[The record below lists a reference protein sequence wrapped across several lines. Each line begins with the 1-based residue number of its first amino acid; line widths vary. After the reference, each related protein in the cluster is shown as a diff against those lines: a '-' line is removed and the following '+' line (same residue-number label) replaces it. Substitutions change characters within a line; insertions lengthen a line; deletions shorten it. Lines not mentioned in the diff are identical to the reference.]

1 MDNGQRKEYTDMSS
15 NNRQSHTPRRIATD
29 ADIYHQRFDVRF
41 DYPVHFARNVF
52 APGDPLLA
60 SVFDRLDEQRVHR
73 VAVFVDSGLSEAR
86 DGIISEIKEY
96 FHAHSKTLELASGP
110 SVVPGGEGAKNG
122 WGPIRDILWTAGN
135 IHLDRQ
141 SYVLAIGGGAML
153 DAVGFAASL
162 VHRGVRVVRM
172 PTTVLAQND
181 AGVGVKTSMDE
192 HGQKNF
198 IGTFAPPF
206 AVINDFSM
214 LDTLA
219 DRDWTGGIAE
229 AFKVAIIKD
238 ADFFE
243 FLCDNAAPLKN
254 RDQQTMETLIR
265 RCAIIHLDH
274 ISSAGDPFETG
285 SARPLDFGHWSAH
298 KIETMSDYWVGH
310 GQAVSVGIAVDSCY
324 AMREGLITPDLL
336 ERILDGLTACGL
348 PIYLDYLSRRTGGE
362 LDILAG
368 LDDFREHLGGRLN
381 VTLPDALGGKCE
393 VHHID
398 REIIAD
404 AVEYLRTR

>member
-1 MDNGQRKEYTDMSS
+1 MSNPSAKPHTNGQTAASGDV
-15 NNRQSHTPRRIATD
+15 
-29 ADIYHQRFDVRF
+29 YHQQFAVSF

-52 APGDPLLA
+52 AAGDPLLA
-60 SVFDRLDEQRVHR
+60 RVFDRLDEQRIHR
-73 VAVFVDSGLSEAR
+73 VAVFVDSGVTDAR
-86 DGIISEIKEY
+86 PEIIDEIKEY
-96 FHAHSKTLELASGP
+96 FHTRSKTLELASGP
-110 SVVPGGEGAKNG
+110 TILPGGESAKNG
-122 WGPIRDILWTAGN
+122 WKPIRDILWTAGN

-172 PTTVLAQND
+172 PSTVLAQND

-206 AVINDFSM
+206 AVVNDFS
-214 LDTLA
+214 LLETLS
-219 DRDWTGGIAE
+219 DRDWIGGIAE

-243 FLCDNAAPLKN
+243 FLCDNAAALKA
-254 RDQQTMETLIR
+254 RDSGAMETLIR

-274 ISSAGDPFETG
+274 IATAGDPFETG

-298 KIETMSDYWVGH
+298 KLETLSDYWVGH
-310 GQAVSVGIAVDSCY
+310 GQAVAVGIALDSYY
-324 AMREGLITPDLL
+324 AMREGMITSEQF
-336 ERILDGLTACGL
+336 ERILTAMTTCGL
-348 PIYLDYLSRRTGGE
+348 PIYVDYLSKTTGGV
-362 LDILAG
+362 LDILTG
-368 LDDFREHLGGRLN
+368 LAEFREHLGGRLN
-381 VTLPDALGGKCE
+381 VTLPDGLGAKCE
-393 VHHID
+393 LHHLD
-398 REIIAD
+398 GSIITEAI
-404 AVEYLRTR
+404 EYLRTRNAK

>member
-1 MDNGQRKEYTDMSS
+1 
-15 NNRQSHTPRRIATD
+15 
-29 ADIYHQRFDVRF
+29 
-41 DYPVHFARNVF
+41 
-52 APGDPLLA
+52 
-60 SVFDRLDEQRVHR
+60 
-73 VAVFVDSGLSEAR
+73 
-86 DGIISEIKEY
+86 
-96 FHAHSKTLELASGP
+96 
-110 SVVPGGEGAKNG
+110 
-122 WGPIRDILWTAGN
+122 
-135 IHLDRQ
+135 
-141 SYVLAIGGGAML
+141 
-153 DAVGFAASL
+153 
-162 VHRGVRVVRM
+162 M

-206 AVINDFSM
+206 AVVNDFSM

-219 DRDWTGGIAE
+219 DRDWLGGIAE

-238 ADFFE
+238 AEFFE
-243 FLCDNAAPLKN
+243 FLCDNAEALKN
-254 RDQQTMETLIR
+254 RDIAAMETLIR
-265 RCAIIHLDH
+265 RCAIVHLDH

-310 GQAVSVGIAVDSCY
+310 GQAVAVGIALDSCY
-324 AMREGLITPDLL
+324 AMREGLITSEQF

-368 LDDFREHLGGRLN
+368 LTDFREHLGGRLN
-381 VTLPDALGGKCE
+381 VTLPDNLGDKCE
-393 VHHID
+393 LHHLD
-398 REIIAD
+398 ESIITE
-404 AVEYLRTR
+404 AVEYLRTRKSR

>member
-1 MDNGQRKEYTDMSS
+1 MSS
-15 NNRQSHTPRRIATD
+15 LTPESNTPGQTAADGDVYRQSFA
-29 ADIYHQRFDVRF
+29 VRF
-41 DYPVHFARNVF
+41 DYPVHFARNVL
-52 APGDPLLA
+52 APSDPLLA
-60 SVFDRLDEQRVHR
+60 RVFDRLDEQRVHR
-73 VAVFVDSGLSEAR
+73 VAVFVDSGLAEAR
-86 DGIISEIKEY
+86 PGLIDEIKEY
-96 FHAHSKTLELASGP
+96 FHAHGKTLELAAGP
-110 SVVPGGEGAKNG
+110 TIVPGGEGAKNG
-122 WGPIRDILWTAGN
+122 WRPIRDILWTAGN

-172 PTTVLAQND
+172 PSTVLAQND

-206 AVINDFSM
+206 AVVNDFSL
-214 LDTLA
+214 LDSLS

-243 FLCDNAAPLKN
+243 FLCENADGLKN
-254 RDQQTMETLIR
+254 RDAAAMETLIR

-274 ISSAGDPFETG
+274 IATAGDPFETG

-298 KIETMSDYWVGH
+298 KLETMSDYWIGH
-310 GQAVSVGIAVDSCY
+310 GQAVAIGIAVDSYY
-324 AMREGLITPDLL
+324 AMTEGLITAADL
-336 ERILDGLTACGL
+336 EQILDAMTACGL
-348 PIYLDYLSRRTGGE
+348 PIYLDYLAKDTAGE
-362 LDILAG
+362 LDILTG
-368 LDDFREHLGGRLN
+368 LAEFREHLGGRLN
-381 VTLPDALGGKCE
+381 VTLPDGIGAKCE
-393 VHHID
+393 VHHL
-398 REIIAD
+398 EGSIITD
-404 AVEYLRTR
+404 AIEFLRTRSSE

>member
-1 MDNGQRKEYTDMSS
+1 MSS
-15 NNRQSHTPRRIATD
+15 PTRKPHTPDQTAAG
-29 ADIYHQRFDVRF
+29 ADVYHQQFAVRF
-41 DYPVHFARNVF
+41 DYPVHFARNVL

-73 VAVFVDSGLSEAR
+73 VAVFVDSGLTDAR
-86 DGIISEIKEY
+86 GEIVDEIKEY

-110 SVVPGGEGAKNG
+110 TIVPGGEGAKNG
-122 WGPIRDILWTAGN
+122 WKPIRDILWTAGN

-162 VHRGVRVVRM
+162 VHRGVRMVRM

-206 AVINDFSM
+206 AVINDFS
-214 LDTLA
+214 LLETLT

-243 FLCDNAAPLKN
+243 FLCDNAAALRN
-254 RDQQTMETLIR
+254 RDALTMETLIR

-298 KIETMSDYWVGH
+298 KLETMSDYWVGH
-310 GQAVSVGIAVDSCY
+310 GQAVAIGIAVDSYY
-324 AMREGLITPDLL
+324 AMHEGLITPEQF
-336 ERILDGLTACGL
+336 ERILDGLAACGL
-348 PIYLDYLSRRTGGE
+348 PIYLDYISRRTGGE

-368 LDDFREHLGGRLN
+368 LAEFREHLGGRLN
-381 VTLPDALGGKCE
+381 VTLPDGLGAKCE
-393 VHHID
+393 VHHL
-398 REIIAD
+398 EGSIITE
-404 AVEYLRTR
+404 AVEYLQTRSQAK

>member
-1 MDNGQRKEYTDMSS
+1 MSS
-15 NNRQSHTPRRIATD
+15 PTGKPNTHRQTAAA
-29 ADIYHQRFDVRF
+29 ADVYHQQFAVSF
-41 DYPVHFARNVF
+41 NYPVHFARNVL

-60 SVFDRLDEQRVHR
+60 RVFDRLDEQRVHR
-73 VAVFVDSGLSEAR
+73 VAVFLDSGVSDAR
-86 DGIISEIKEY
+86 PEIVDEIKEY

-110 SVVPGGEGAKNG
+110 TIVPGGERAKNG
-122 WGPIRDILWTAGN
+122 WKPIRDILWTAGN

-162 VHRGVRVVRM
+162 VHRGVRMVRM
-172 PTTVLAQND
+172 PSTVLAQND

-206 AVINDFSM
+206 AVVNDFS
-214 LDTLA
+214 LLETLT

-238 ADFFE
+238 ADFLE
-243 FLCDNAAPLKN
+243 FLCDNAAALKN
-254 RDQQTMETLIR
+254 RDAAAMETLVR

-274 ISSAGDPFETG
+274 IASAGDPFETG

-298 KIETMSDYWVGH
+298 KLETMSDYWVGH
-310 GQAVSVGIAVDSCY
+310 GQAVAVGIALDSYY
-324 AMREGLITPDLL
+324 AMHEGMITSEQF
-336 ERILDGLTACGL
+336 ERILEAMTACGL
-348 PIYLDYLSRRTGGE
+348 PIYVDYLSRTTGGV
-362 LDILAG
+362 LDILTG
-368 LDDFREHLGGRLN
+368 LADFREHLGGRLN
-381 VTLPDALGGKCE
+381 VTLPDGLGAKCE
-393 VHHID
+393 LHHLED
-398 REIIAD
+398 SIITEAI
-404 AVEYLRTR
+404 EYLRTRNAK